1 MPLSDSLREAL
12 VQRAW
17 AQWIA
22 LGVLA
27 LGPAE
32 QQVIDPEALVALTAE
47 LKDTDAR
54 LRDTS
59 TDWCIAYGRFISATR
74 LRRVAEEIGSDPVA
88 MGEYAGT
95 VAAAGGPR
103 WPMATDPRS
112 GYRNRGKAHLDDLD
126 SLPRLILR
134 LRAAFGVNARADVLA
149 TLALRPGSTLT
160 LADLAG
166 ITRFTKRNVALTV
179 DALALSGIVEL
190 EEVGNQ
196 RRVSLR
202 RDRLGLLL
210 PAVEAEP
217 VEWVDRLRIGLT
229 VLQFLNDQGSMKQG
243 VRAIEARALARN
255 LQPAIRRARLPK
267 PDFGRLGASFGD
279 AFDEWIEQL
288 RLGLGTGDV
297 GRDAKSVRS
306 IAAFF
311 ELEPSSADMARLTGL
326 SPSTL
331 DRLSRGDAERPTPPA
346 DAHLSVLA
354 AFVDE
359 AGELLRR
366 TVEATSPSGS
376 GSMRDWLHGGW
387 VRTSRGKRRPIE
399 ALADRVQAVEAL
411 DELRRAT
418 D

>member
-22 LGVLA
+22 LGVSA

-32 QQVIDPEALVALTAE
+32 QQVIDPEALVTLTAE

-59 TDWCIAYGRFISATR
+59 TDWCIAYGRYINATR
-74 LRRVAEEIGSDPVA
+74 LRRVAEEIGSGTEA

-95 VAAAGGPR
+95 VAAGGGPR

-112 GYRNRGKAHLDDLD
+112 GYRNRQKAHLDHLD
-126 SLPRLILR
+126 SLPRLVLR

-149 TLALRPGSTLT
+149 TLALRPGSALT

-196 RRVSLR
+196 RRASLR
-202 RDRLGLLL
+202 RDCLGLLL
-210 PAVEAEP
+210 PAVVDP
-217 VEWVDRLRIGLT
+217 VGWVDRFRIGLAT
-229 VLQFLNDQGSMKQG
+229 LRFLSDQGSMKEG
-243 VRAIEARALARN
+243 VRAIEARALVRN
-255 LQPAIRRARLPK
+255 LQPAIRRARLPQ

-288 RLGLGTGDV
+288 RLALGTDDV
-297 GRDAKSVRS
+297 GRDARNVRS
-306 IAAFF
+306 VAAFF
-311 ELEPSSADMARLTGL
+311 EIEPSSADMARLTGL

-331 DRLSRGDAERPTPPA
+331 GRLSRGDVERPTAPA
-346 DAHLSVLA
+346 TAHLSVLA

-366 TVEATSPSGS
+366 TVDATPSSGS

-399 ALADRVQAVEAL
+399 ALADRLLAEEAI
-411 DELRRAT
+411 DEMRRAAE
-418 D
+418 